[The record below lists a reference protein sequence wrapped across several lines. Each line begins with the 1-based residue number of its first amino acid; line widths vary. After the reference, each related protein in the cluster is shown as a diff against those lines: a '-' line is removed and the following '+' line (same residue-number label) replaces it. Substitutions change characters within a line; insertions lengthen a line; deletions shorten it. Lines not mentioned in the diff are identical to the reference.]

1 VRPGGRIGLLV
12 LVAETPEL
20 DDPPEGNHF
29 PARAALPALLDRAGL
44 DTEAVAD
51 ARRLPDPP
59 ASWADRTAAVERE
72 LQRRYGATP
81 QLAAAAG
88 QSDRIGKL
96 LSSGQL
102 TSQLLL
108 LRGK

>member
-1 VRPGGRIGLLV
+1 M
-12 LVAETPEL
+12 TPC
-20 DDPPEGNHF
+20 P
-29 PARAALPALLDRAGL
+29 RCSAAPGL
-44 DTEAVAD
+44 DTEAAAD
-51 ARRLPDPP
+51 AQRLPDPP

-72 LQRRYGATP
+72 LQRRFGSTP
-81 QLAAAAG
+81 QLAAATE

-102 TSQLLL
+102 TSQVLL